1 MIPVD
6 ALKSRLR
13 NDMNNYA
20 DALANGACKSFEEYQ
35 HLCGVIK
42 GLSFA
47 ERHINDLIKHL
58 ETNADE

>member
-20 DALANGACKSFEEYQ
+20 DTLANGACKSFEEYQ
-35 HLCGVIK
+35 HLCGVIR
-42 GLSFA
+42 GLATA
-47 ERHINDLIKHL
+47 ERHLLDLAEEL
-58 ETNADE
+58 EKQDE

>member
-35 HLCGVIK
+35 HLCGVIR
-42 GLSFA
+42 GLATA
-47 ERHINDLIKHL
+47 ERHLLDLAEEL
-58 ETNADE
+58 EKQDE